1 MMTESRERILNKIKS
16 NIGRENNLTETEI
29 SILEDRLK
37 GSEPNLIPKRGVIKK
52 DALLKTFINRAKEVA
67 SSIAVI
73 DSLSEIPAEVIDY
86 LAKNNIASKIVVLP
100 NEDIDFIDWHEHPT
114 LEVVNKYADEKDE
127 TVLVSSFSAIAET
140 GTVVQLSGPQNP
152 ITSHFLPDNSIV
164 LIKAS
169 RIKASSEDAFKL
181 IRKELKNIPRTV
193 SLISGPSRTG
203 DIALK
208 IEMGAHGPRKVHLII
223 WNDMEQIQ

>member
-1 MMTESRERILNKIKS
+1 MTESRERILNKIKS
-16 NIGRENNLTETEI
+16 NIRKKNDLTETDI
-29 SILEDRLK
+29 NILEGRIK

-52 DALLKTFINRAKEVA
+52 DALLETFINRAKEVA
-67 SSIAVI
+67 SSVAVI
-73 DSLSEIPAEVIDY
+73 NSLSEIPAEVIDY

-100 NEDIDFIDWHEHPT
+100 NEDIDFIEWNKHPT

-140 GTVVQLSGPQNP
+140 GTVVQLSGPKNP

-164 LIKAS
+164 LVKAS
-169 RIKASSEDAFKL
+169 RIISSSEDAFKL
-181 IRKELKNIPRTV
+181 LRKEHKNIPRTV

-203 DIALK
+203 DIALN
-208 IEMGAHGPRKVHLII
+208 IEMGAHGPRKVHLIV
-223 WNDMEQIQ
+223 WNDLEQAQ

>member
-1 MMTESRERILNKIKS
+1 MTESRERILNKIKS
-16 NIGRENNLTETEI
+16 NIRKKNDLTETDI
-29 SILEDRLK
+29 NILEGRIK

-52 DALLKTFINRAKEVA
+52 DALLETFINRAKEVA
-67 SSIAVI
+67 SSVAVI
-73 DSLSEIPAEVIDY
+73 NSLSEIPTEVIDY

-100 NEDIDFIDWHEHPT
+100 NEDIDFVEWNKHPT

-140 GTVVQLSGPQNP
+140 GTVVQLSGPKNP

-164 LIKAS
+164 LVKAS
-169 RIKASSEDAFKL
+169 RIISSSEDAFKL
-181 IRKELKNIPRTV
+181 LRKEHKNIPRTV

-203 DIALK
+203 DIALN
-208 IEMGAHGPRKVHLII
+208 IEMGAHGPRKVHLIV
-223 WNDMEQIQ
+223 WNDLEQAQ

>member
-1 MMTESRERILNKIKS
+1 MTESRERILNKIKS
-16 NIGRENNLTETEI
+16 NIRKKNDLTETDI
-29 SILEDRLK
+29 NILEGRIK

-52 DALLKTFINRAKEVA
+52 DALLETFINRAKEVA
-67 SSIAVI
+67 SSVAVI
-73 DSLSEIPAEVIDY
+73 NSLSEIPAEVIDY

-100 NEDIDFIDWHEHPT
+100 NEDIDFVEWNKHPT

-140 GTVVQLSGPQNP
+140 GTVVQLSGPKNP

-164 LIKAS
+164 LVKAS
-169 RIKASSEDAFKL
+169 RIISSSEDAFKL
-181 IRKELKNIPRTV
+181 LRKEHKNIPRTV

-203 DIALK
+203 DIALN
-208 IEMGAHGPRKVHLII
+208 IEMGAHGPRKVHLIV
-223 WNDMEQIQ
+223 WNDLEQAQ